1 MHCNPYELEDAKA
14 RIIDQDL
21 SQLLAYGIG
30 MHHAGMCLC
39 YVPKKKHFFI
49 FLVLGLCDSD
59 RNLVEQL
66 YVGQKIQVLI
76 ATATLAWG
84 VNFPARL
91 VIVKGQLSIVSEDPP

>member
-1 MHCNPYELEDAKA
+1 MCYFTKKYNFCFFF
-14 RIIDQDL
+14 
-21 SQLLAYGIG
+21 GI
-30 MHHAGMCLC
+30 
-39 YVPKKKHFFI
+39 
-49 FLVLGLCDSD
+49 LGLCDSD

-91 VIVKGQLSIVSEDPP
+91 VIVKGILLRNFHYIF

>member
-1 MHCNPYELEDAKA
+1 MCYFTKKYNFGFFF
-14 RIIDQDL
+14 
-21 SQLLAYGIG
+21 GI
-30 MHHAGMCLC
+30 
-39 YVPKKKHFFI
+39 
-49 FLVLGLCDSD
+49 LGLCDSD

-91 VIVKGQLSIVSEDPP
+91 VIVKGILLRNFHYIF